1 MAIRQDFILR
11 MIEQLAEAFG
21 RIFAGDTVDDEQRA
35 LFEIEGALAKTFR
48 TRRELL
54 FMHPEDN
61 IEEFDPRLSAEVG
74 RMFLEHARLS
84 DSQGRPS
91 ASDRSFEL
99 GIQCLRNAI
108 GEELSHSDM
117 TSTDLMR
124 ELLRSERITTVL
136 GADDMAET
144 WRDIFE
150 EEARLQHYPAAED
163 ALFHA
168 IDLAP
173 NPTDHVRRGIRFF
186 ENLLK
191 LPDEV
196 LDESDL
202 PRVEVEEA
210 LEELRDQITGR

>member
-21 RIFAGDTVDDEQRA
+21 RIFAGDKVDDEQKA

-54 FMHPEDN
+54 FMNPEDN

-84 DSQGRPS
+84 ASQGQSS
-91 ASDRSFEL
+91 ASERSYAL
-99 GIQCLRNAI
+99 GIKCLRNAI
-108 GEELSHSDM
+108 GEDLSHSDQ

-124 ELLRSERITTVL
+124 ELLRSQRITTVL
-136 GADDMAET
+136 SADDMAET

-168 IDLAP
+168 IDLADDP
-173 NPTDHVRRGIRFF
+173 ADHVRRGIRFF

-196 LDESDL
+196 LDEADL

-210 LEELRDQITGR
+210 LDELREE